1 MSYFV
6 SNKLVNVL
14 YNIKVIV
21 FLNSY
26 DKVFN
31 KVIERKFS
39 LIKKPRKEDKM
50 VEILQMIII
59 DRAFDARVPEKE
71 IEIHLVNPE
80 AFRGWIKVALQ
91 EADTYHRELVYKYRN
106 DPETLEFHRLF
117 MKSLEILAEEY
128 NTENYLNCL
137 LYFDQLWDNLSYK
150 LN

>member
-1 MSYFV
+1 MGYFI
-6 SNKLVNVL
+6 SNQLVKVL

-26 DKVFN
+26 DKVFE
-31 KVIERKFS
+31 KVINRKFS
-39 LIKKPRKEDKM
+39 FIKRPKKEDKM

-71 IEIHLVNPE
+71 IEIHLINPE

-91 EADTYHRELVYKYRN
+91 EADTYHQELVYKFRN
-106 DPETLEFHRLF
+106 DEKTLEAHKLF
-117 MKSLEILAEEY
+117 MNALEILAEEY